1 MPDRG
6 QAPLGKEEFMRAG
19 LEPGI
24 GRWGVRLAGWV
35 AGLVLLAGPWPGT
48 PARGEGDGVRAPA
61 FRGREWINTAPL
73 TADSL
78 AGRVVLV
85 EFWALQ
91 CVNCHRT
98 LAAMK
103 KLHALYRDSGDV
115 VIVGIHTPEF
125 PAEKGRKAVEKAVA
139 DQGIPYPVLVDDRMA
154 NWDAFENRYWPAL
167 YVIDRKGMIRDVQAG
182 ELHEGTLEWRSLV
195 ALINQLRREK
205 G

>member
-1 MPDRG
+1 MGRFPKG
-6 QAPLGKEEFMRAG
+6 ARAWTWTG
-19 LEPGI
+19 AAARCAAGCAVLMCAWLPG
-24 GRWGVRLAGWV
+24 
-35 AGLVLLAGPWPGT
+35 
-48 PARGEGDGVRAPA
+48 PARAEGPPVKAPA
-61 FRGREWINTAPL
+61 LRGGEWINTPPL

-91 CVNCHRT
+91 CINCHRT
-98 LAAMK
+98 LPAMK
-103 KLHALYRDSGDV
+103 KLHALYRDSGV
-115 VIVGIHTPEF
+115 VIVGIHTPEL
-125 PAEKGRKAVEKAVA
+125 PAEHGRKAVEKAVA

-167 YVIDRKGMIRDVQAG
+167 YVIDRKGMIRDVEAG

-195 ALINQLRREK
+195 TLINQLRREK

>member
-1 MPDRG
+1 
-6 QAPLGKEEFMRAG
+6 MRRFPRLRAAAG
-19 LEPGI
+19 LAA
-24 GRWGVRLAGWV
+24 RCLAPC
-35 AGLVLLAGPWPGT
+35 ALLACSLLPG
-48 PARGEGDGVRAPA
+48 AAGADDSAVKAPA
-61 FRGREWINTAPL
+61 LRGSEWINTAPL

-91 CVNCHRT
+91 CINCHRT
-98 LAAMK
+98 LPAMK
-103 KLHALYRDSGDV
+103 KLHAMYRDSGV

-125 PAEKGRKAVEKAVA
+125 PAERGRKAVEKAVA
-139 DQGIPYPVLVDDRMA
+139 DQGIPYPVLVDDRMV

-167 YVIDRKGMIRDVQAG
+167 YVIDRNGRIRDVEAG

-195 ALINQLRREK
+195 TLINQLRREK